1 MLTTTIEKIKK
12 LEILSV
18 NTILCNNFSDIK
30 LKNNKNNNTNYICK
44 KCNKNFANSKS
55 LSNHIRS
62 CSNKEIIINTSNII
76 VDTKNDIIETKDNE
90 PVINIEV

>member
-1 MLTTTIEKIKK
+1 MLTTTIDKIKK

-18 NTILCNNFSDIK
+18 NTILCNNFSDTK
-30 LKNNKNNNTNYICK
+30 LKNNKNNNTSYICK

-62 CSNKEIIINTSNII
+62 CSNKEITITPFSLKNG
-76 VDTKNDIIETKDNE
+76 TKL
-90 PVINIEV
+90 